1 MKFWY
6 VPAMLLLFG
15 VLQTVHAGD
24 YTLEQ
29 ALAETRENP
38 ESELLS
44 LSRALALAEKRSEA
58 VRAQKAAAD
67 AAQSEAVAAG
77 ELPDPM
83 LNLEVSNIP
92 ANGPDQFSLAADFMT
107 MRGVGISQTF
117 TRQDKRKA
125 QANVFSKNA
134 EVAQASGL
142 SALSRVRTSTAQA
155 YLDNVYLQQM
165 LELLQR
171 QRTEIQLQIDAADA
185 LYRAGKA
192 PQTEVF
198 AARTELGLL
207 DLRIQDTQA
216 MLANAQADLQR
227 WVGVSANGELLDN
240 TNLAQS
246 RLGKADLNESL
257 NRHPEIIALQKAEDA
272 ALANAEV
279 KLQEKSADW
288 TLSVMY
294 AGRGP
299 EFSEMLTLGASRPLF
314 VDQSSRQDQAVA
326 AANSMAA
333 KARSE
338 RIELYRDYLAQTQRW
353 QQTWQSNLKRLADFD
368 NSLIPLTEQ
377 RTQAALDAYRGNTGK
392 LSDVLAARRM
402 ELDMRME
409 KLRIQ
414 MDTARL
420 WAQLE
425 YLIPEE
431 VQQ

>member
-15 VLQTVHAGD
+15 VQTVQAGD

-44 LSRALALAEKRSEA
+44 LSRALVLAEKRSEA

-377 RTQAALDAYRGNTGK
+377 RTQAALDAYRGNTGT
-392 LSDVLAARRM
+392 LSEVLAARRM

>member
-15 VLQTVHAGD
+15 VQTVHAGD

-38 ESELLS
+38 GSELLS

-377 RTQAALDAYRGNTGK
+377 RTQAALDAYRGNTGT
-392 LSDVLAARRM
+392 LSEVLAARRM

>member
-15 VLQTVHAGD
+15 VQTVHAGD

-38 ESELLS
+38 ASEPLS

-368 NSLIPLTEQ
+368 NSLVPLTEQ
-377 RTQAALDAYRGNTGK
+377 RTQAALDAYRGNTGT
-392 LSDVLAARRM
+392 LSEVLAARRM

>member
-44 LSRALALAEKRSEA
+44 LSRALVLAEKRSEA

>member
-15 VLQTVHAGD
+15 VQTVHAGD

-38 ESELLS
+38 ASEPLS

-377 RTQAALDAYRGNTGK
+377 RTQAALDAYRGNTGT
-392 LSDVLAARRM
+392 LSEVLAARRM